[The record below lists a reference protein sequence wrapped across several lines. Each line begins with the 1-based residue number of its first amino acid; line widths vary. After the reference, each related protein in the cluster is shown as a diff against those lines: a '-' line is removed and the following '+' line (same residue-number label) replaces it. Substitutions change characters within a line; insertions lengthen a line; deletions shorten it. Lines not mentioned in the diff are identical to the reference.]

1 MNARSTYS
9 FSAIFGGSA
18 FVFSCRVTGAALTL
32 LLQIALARWMGAA
45 ELGIY
50 IIAFSWCVLL
60 AAVSHLGMTPAA
72 LRIIG
77 RALAEVRPGLIWG
90 FVERGGQVV
99 LAVSVTVALS
109 ASLLVILL
117 TDRLPGSNA
126 VPFLLAFAAVPLLA
140 LISFQG
146 MIAVAFRWFKVAF
159 LPSEV
164 FRPALLFL
172 TIAVIWMTTSEL
184 NATVVMA
191 VQTSLMFVTVV
202 ALFFIL
208 RLGVRAEIAPEPSQY
223 ETRIWLRIGMP
234 LLLISLFGNYFPE
247 FMVILVG
254 PQVAS
259 DQVAIFNASYRLALL
274 IAFGLGAIDS
284 VTAPVAAR
292 LFAAKEMDELEAVVQ
307 RATKLGFLCSLTAV
321 AGFAVFGSSLLGLFG
336 AEFVVGHGTMMILAA
351 AQLVRSA
358 VGPVMSLM
366 SVTGHQDHC
375 LVVFASALVAAVILV
390 FILVPTYGIHGAAI
404 TVLLVTLGWSTWLH
418 RLVVAHI
425 GVRPSIFRAFA
436 RV

>member
-1 MNARSTYS
+1 
-9 FSAIFGGSA
+9 
-18 FVFSCRVTGAALTL
+18 
-32 LLQIALARWMGAA
+32 MGAA

-50 IIAFSWCVLL
+50 VIAFSWCVLL
-60 AAVSHLGMTPAA
+60 AAVSHLGMTPAT

-90 FVERGGQVV
+90 FAERGGQVV
-99 LAVSVTVALS
+99 FAVSLTVALS
-109 ASLLVILL
+109 GSLLVILL
-117 TDRLPGSNA
+117 TDLLPGSTA
-126 VPFLLAFAAVPLLA
+126 APFLLAFAAVPLLA

-172 TIAVIWMTTSEL
+172 IIAAIWMTTSKL
-184 NATVVMA
+184 NATVVMT
-191 VQTSLMFVTVV
+191 VQTSLMFVTAV

-208 RLGVRAEIAPEPSQY
+208 RLGLRTEIAREPSEY
-223 ETRIWLRIGMP
+223 ETKAWLRIGMP
-234 LLLISLFGNYFPE
+234 LLLISLFGHYFPE
-247 FMVILVG
+247 FMVILLG
-254 PQVAS
+254 PQIAS

-284 VTAPVAAR
+284 FTAPLAAR
-292 LFAAKEMDELEAVVQ
+292 LFAAREMDELEAVVK
-307 RATKLGFLCSLTAV
+307 RATKLGFLGSVTAV
-321 AGFAVFGSSLLGLFG
+321 AVFAVFGRPLLGLFG

-358 VGPVMSLM
+358 AGPVMSLM

-375 LVVFASALVAAVILV
+375 LVVFASSLVAAVILV
-390 FILVPTYGIHGAAI
+390 FILVPTYGIHGAAV

-418 RLVVAHI
+418 RLVVLHV
-425 GVRPSIFRAFA
+425 GVRPSIFHAFA